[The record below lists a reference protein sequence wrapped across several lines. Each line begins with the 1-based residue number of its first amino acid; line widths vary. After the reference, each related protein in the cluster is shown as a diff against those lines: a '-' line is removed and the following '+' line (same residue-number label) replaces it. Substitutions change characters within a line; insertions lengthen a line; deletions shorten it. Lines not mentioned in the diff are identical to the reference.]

1 MGSNIN
7 YIFQYTSNILK
18 PAIETI
24 NQNIKSNLHL
34 NNISGSFC
42 NLLNVSINSDKILIN
57 TTNITT
63 SDINISSL
71 SNLNNLSE
79 PIITSFNNSSN
90 IINNSSNFIIDSINN
105 TNTSLN
111 TKYITIDSNSS
122 NYNSNIDNDIIK
134 RLNNL
139 NISNIQNGLINKYI
153 ENNVIDYNLII
164 NGNVNILNGIISSN
178 TVTSSS
184 KTIANEDLEIISSS
198 SINPALK
205 IQQNNSQN
213 IIEIYGNTNTKFI
226 VNNDGKFGL
235 GKDPT
240 TSNSLELLGDL
251 NSTTGLYSNSLPF
264 SYFGLSNIPLTF
276 TPSSHLHTIS
286 DINGLTSALNTK
298 QNIITSLTSNYNSL
312 NINSGLNIL
321 SGYNFKENDNI
332 LKLESSVTSVV
343 TSNYW
348 NEKSITIIDN
358 NTLKELTNITGTNDF
373 YYAFTSTTGKNSIT
387 FVTDTICDVLIV
399 GGGGAGGRYIGG
411 GGGAGGVVYVINK
424 KFQANITYTIKVG
437 NGGTS
442 YDIVGKGLNGED
454 SYIKLPND
462 NYDTFDGFNLIG
474 YGGGGGG
481 SYNSADS
488 NAVGKNGGSGGGGG
502 ELYSG
507 GNLTIAGQ
515 STQGLTYYSK
525 ITNAYVKGGN
535 NGIIAP
541 SNGAWAGSGGGGCSL
556 TENLTNAGRDGRNG
570 IANDITGVNTYYAAG
585 GGAGINQPGS
595 GAPGLGGL
603 GGGGNG
609 SKDSTNTSKNG
620 VNGTGSGGGGDYEYF
635 GGNPANA
642 IGGNGGSGIVIIRI
656 KQQTYSSS
664 ISYANTSINANSLI
678 LRNYSSNII
687 INDTTSSPI
696 SYNVV
701 NDSFI
706 YEFTTGSNY
715 VNIPYNTKCDILL
728 VGGGG
733 SGGSKLGSGGNS
745 GNVIYSTDVII
756 PAGNYNIIVGKGG
769 TYGEDGSDTIA
780 FGATAKGGR
789 GIITKIPSAI
799 KATVSPEPIIGSS
812 SYCYYTFTN
821 NGSITFYKNTICDI
835 LIVGGGGSGGIG
847 LGGGSSGGLLYATN
861 KTIPNGEYSIIIG
874 AGGINGNGGNSTA
887 FGATAKGGLKAT
899 TNIGAT
905 NNGANTIGSIIT
917 SWDKNLIALAGGGD
931 STSFFNSTINMIAW
945 YKFDGNANDSSG
957 NTKHLI
963 LYNNPTPAYDSII
976 TIKGSSINIDG
987 DTYLENST
995 LGTYFTPNNLSISFW
1010 LYGGSQS
1017 SIHQTIASARSAT
1030 TSSGGWTIY
1039 ILPNTNK
1046 LSFWLASGSSWNQ
1059 LDIIVSDLF
1068 STSWKF
1074 FTITHSSTN
1083 ALNIYKNGISIYTG
1097 SLTTTSR
1104 TANNFRI
1111 GAGANEVTAQYYLN
1125 NGSKIDD
1132 FRIYNSILTQEQ
1144 ITILYTLAPSG
1155 GGGVGSVG
1163 ESSTLQI
1170 FKPNGGSGFP
1180 ISIRTPNE
1188 LFAGGGG
1195 ANEGLRIP
1203 SENIIG
1209 YGGNSTSLSEGN
1221 GGNGIV
1227 IIRVPAD
1234 NIIRENY
1241 GSIYKLND
1249 DNIINNNAVILNK
1262 FDSAR
1267 QNLIAWYK
1275 FDGDAND
1282 SSGNGY
1288 NLTNNGVSFN
1298 TTNFKSGNSSADFN
1312 SSSSQYFELLY
1323 TNAPNLNAI
1332 NTTTGVSLN
1341 FWVNIK
1347 AIPGTYSDIF
1357 DFGVQYANT
1366 GSRYILAFIYN
1377 SLLNLEISDGV
1388 ETATAVPGNKT
1399 TYSYTYT
1406 INTWYHIVWTINT
1419 SGNWTIYI
1427 NNNILSSDKTKIIP
1441 TFSSSTNT
1449 KYYIGKSLFTTNGN
1463 LGMILDD
1470 FRIYNKILSK
1480 DEVEYIYSTTNTK
1493 SNYLP
1498 YATSSAILYNNLRIW
1513 YKFSGKLG
1521 ITDSSIYSLNATATG
1536 TPIISN
1542 NIIKIT
1548 QPNYLQLPSNIIDF
1562 NNDIT
1567 ISFWYRFDNQ
1577 VANYGKLIDFQIIL
1591 NRTANDNC
1599 ICINR
1604 NVITSSLYFVID
1616 TKEDISIDFGH
1627 TTSGE
1632 MIHLTWVIKKNGI
1645 WNIYKNGVSIF
1656 SQQCVYPKT
1665 NIYTYS
1671 YLGKSLWNGEFSLDN
1686 QVSLKDFRIYNRSL
1700 IPDEIYNIYNQITTT
1715 SLVAYSPAPFI
1726 SNTNFYND
1734 ISNML
1739 VWYKFDGNLIDSSG
1753 NGLTS
1758 TATGTIA
1765 YGLDYANNTNSALAF
1780 NSSAYFST
1788 SSATANYFF
1797 SNYFTVSFWFY
1808 SENIIN
1814 TTEALVA
1821 ARNPTIANGGWN
1833 IYIINRQFS
1842 LPIMTSS
1849 GILGEIKFD
1858 TYFEPK
1864 SWKYCT
1870 FLFNM
1875 PSTSTLTVSLYINSI
1890 FRETKP
1896 LKGGSAIVAAN
1907 VQNLAIGSVGGTF
1920 TCQTTTKIDDFRIY
1934 NRILTNDEI
1943 SILYNNDYR
1952 NLTYL
1957 RKGYNLA
1964 NFYNDIT
1971 DMIAWYKFE
1980 NNYNDSSANRYN
1992 SFTISGT
1999 TSFSTTIKKIGSYG
2013 GDFAGGYLT
2022 NNSINLNGKSFSVCF
2037 WIYKRANV
2045 QYSVIGQGN
2054 VQATRQS
2061 LDIGFKADN
2070 KIMFAFWGDDCDS
2083 IKVYNDNN
2091 TWVHLVYTYD
2101 YSTRI
2106 RRIYRNNIELPTTGS
2121 IAAGNPNFNANTR
2134 IGSAAYGGSSLNAVI
2149 DDLRMYNRTLT
2160 PSEIDIIYNQ
2170 YNIEEPLESF
2180 YNNKNNMIAWYK
2192 FDSDYSDSSGNGYN
2206 LTNTSCT
2213 INTIQQKDGLG
2224 CVAFTGSSYLTYG
2237 VSNTVFVPTTI
2248 SVSLWVYYTAIG
2260 FSQIISTQS
2269 GTNGWLI
2276 QIEPNGYLAYFIS
2289 NNQGIIK
2296 SSTLYNQWVHI
2307 VMILSSSSTTQYIYL
2322 NGILNNTISSCT
2334 YTPGIATTL
2343 RIGAQVGTA
2352 NYYMKSGSFVDD
2364 VRIYNCILTSTE
2376 INILYNQYTITD
2388 KLKTFYNNKND
2399 MIAWY
2404 KFDGNFIDS
2413 SGLITT
2419 TPTITGTLNTNYKF
2433 DNTAGNFKNG
2443 TAALNFITT
2452 NSYITIQK
2460 PSITNYFSPANSFSI
2475 SAWIKFTTASI
2486 LQSILSCRVDATKGW
2501 VLWIP
2506 ANYKHFTF
2514 QIYGT
2519 TATSTSDNINTITEL
2534 NMFHHVVC
2542 TLNYIAS
2549 NNIIITIYIDNVRI
2563 DQVSTTTYSPVNTN
2577 LIIGNLYT
2585 GSQSV
2590 NAGTIIDEVRIY
2602 NKLLTNNEIDILY
2615 TQKIYEYSL
2624 ESFYNNA
2631 TDMIAWYKFDG
2642 DFNDSSGNGN
2652 NLTGS
2657 SAILDTTN
2665 KKVGTSSITIQKY
2678 GTNLT
2683 LKKDGTIFAPDNFTI
2698 CFWIYGG
2705 EYQNAYHGVVVARD
2719 AINLSTKGWGIYRN
2733 LNGMYLL
2740 YANTAGSWN
2749 EFLLNNSKFGTTPN
2763 TVLNDWNHVC
2773 VCVSGNNVIA
2783 YINNQQVTIGGVSI
2797 GILSGTLYRDHTA
2810 LEIGGYSLGGQQV
2823 INGTKLDDVRLYN
2836 RVLTTSEIA
2845 LLANSMGGGGGS
2857 VISPG
2862 KITSTNGSTGGD
2874 ALIIPMMNYESFAK
2888 GGDGFS
2894 YNSSSTRLGIGYGG
2908 IGSTSLTYNSGGNG
2922 TVIIKIPYH
2931 PYIVDADKFD
2941 QQPTQIPGTNDF
2953 YYAFTSTTGTNSI
2966 TFRYNTLCDIL
2977 VVGGGGGGGFNHSG
2991 GGGAGAYYYGSTT
3004 IQANIT
3010 YSITVGAGGTGGN
3023 SSTKPSNGFPSHI
3036 KNGITN
3042 FLYVNG
3048 GGAGGQL
3055 NGGDNNLGKDGGC
3068 GGGGNGWDNVVGN
3081 NISYAGGN
3089 AVNIGTNGSGYGGGA
3104 SINYYNGNKLG
3115 GGGGGGIG
3123 GIGATSITG
3132 AGGNGGDA
3140 LKINIKGNDEAY
3152 GGGGGGGTGVNWGGT
3167 AGSGGKVLING
3178 SIVNVGGA
3186 GTTVEGA
3193 NGGNGIVNTG
3203 SGGGSA
3209 KGGTGGAGGS
3219 GIVIIRWTIPGA
3231 NITSEINNGGVY
3243 VDAGNISTLTGD
3255 ITTYSGNVITN
3266 NCIVNNDVII
3276 NTLGYT
3282 DKQWKIYGNND
3293 NQFDLSFDDSAN
3305 NSLNWTTTAKIK
3317 GNGGTAGYVNFTGMH
3332 HCKASTPDLYDDKYI
3347 GYIVSSTKQYKSIN
3361 SIYDSCNIQRNID
3374 KNNWDALPIVDLAS
3388 EKDKKVF
3395 GVIAKVEDAY
3405 SNSREEVSGNIV
3417 NYFEKKSHDRRLHI
3431 AGVGEG
3437 GIWVCNYNNT
3447 IIESGDYITS
3457 SPIPGIGMKQ
3467 EDDLVRSYT
3476 VAKATMD
3483 CDFNPKKIPVK
3494 ILTKIGDEY
3503 DKDSNGN
3510 YIYSDLLDI
3519 NGDIIYEDEYEIK
3532 YISLD
3537 GNIVDEY
3544 KSAVNIYKMAFIGCS
3559 YNCS

>member
-1 MGSNIN
+1 
-7 YIFQYTSNILK
+7 
-18 PAIETI
+18 
-24 NQNIKSNLHL
+24 
-34 NNISGSFC
+34 
-42 NLLNVSINSDKILIN
+42 
-57 TTNITT
+57 
-63 SDINISSL
+63 
-71 SNLNNLSE
+71 
-79 PIITSFNNSSN
+79 
-90 IINNSSNFIIDSINN
+90 
-105 TNTSLN
+105 
-111 TKYITIDSNSS
+111 
-122 NYNSNIDNDIIK
+122 
-134 RLNNL
+134 
-139 NISNIQNGLINKYI
+139 
-153 ENNVIDYNLII
+153 
-164 NGNVNILNGIISSN
+164 
-178 TVTSSS
+178 
-184 KTIANEDLEIISSS
+184 
-198 SINPALK
+198 
-205 IQQNNSQN
+205 
-213 IIEIYGNTNTKFI
+213 
-226 VNNDGKFGL
+226 
-235 GKDPT
+235 
-240 TSNSLELLGDL
+240 
-251 NSTTGLYSNSLPF
+251 
-264 SYFGLSNIPLTF
+264 
-276 TPSSHLHTIS
+276 
-286 DINGLTSALNTK
+286 
-298 QNIITSLTSNYNSL
+298 
-312 NINSGLNIL
+312 
-321 SGYNFKENDNI
+321 
-332 LKLESSVTSVV
+332 
-343 TSNYW
+343 
-348 NEKSITIIDN
+348 
-358 NTLKELTNITGTNDF
+358 
-373 YYAFTSTTGKNSIT
+373 
-387 FVTDTICDVLIV
+387 
-399 GGGGAGGRYIGG
+399 
-411 GGGAGGVVYVINK
+411 
-424 KFQANITYTIKVG
+424 
-437 NGGTS
+437 
-442 YDIVGKGLNGED
+442 
-454 SYIKLPND
+454 
-462 NYDTFDGFNLIG
+462 
-474 YGGGGGG
+474 
-481 SYNSADS
+481 
-488 NAVGKNGGSGGGGG
+488 
-502 ELYSG
+502 
-507 GNLTIAGQ
+507 
-515 STQGLTYYSK
+515 
-525 ITNAYVKGGN
+525 
-535 NGIIAP
+535 
-541 SNGAWAGSGGGGCSL
+541 
-556 TENLTNAGRDGRNG
+556 
-570 IANDITGVNTYYAAG
+570 
-585 GGAGINQPGS
+585 
-595 GAPGLGGL
+595 
-603 GGGGNG
+603 
-609 SKDSTNTSKNG
+609 
-620 VNGTGSGGGGDYEYF
+620 
-635 GGNPANA
+635 
-642 IGGNGGSGIVIIRI
+642 
-656 KQQTYSSS
+656 
-664 ISYANTSINANSLI
+664 
-678 LRNYSSNII
+678 
-687 INDTTSSPI
+687 
-696 SYNVV
+696 
-701 NDSFI
+701 
-706 YEFTTGSNY
+706 
-715 VNIPYNTKCDILL
+715 
-728 VGGGG
+728 
-733 SGGSKLGSGGNS
+733 
-745 GNVIYSTDVII
+745 
-756 PAGNYNIIVGKGG
+756 
-769 TYGEDGSDTIA
+769 
-780 FGATAKGGR
+780 
-789 GIITKIPSAI
+789 
-799 KATVSPEPIIGSS
+799 
-812 SYCYYTFTN
+812 
-821 NGSITFYKNTICDI
+821 
-835 LIVGGGGSGGIG
+835 
-847 LGGGSSGGLLYATN
+847 
-861 KTIPNGEYSIIIG
+861 
-874 AGGINGNGGNSTA
+874 
-887 FGATAKGGLKAT
+887 
-899 TNIGAT
+899 
-905 NNGANTIGSIIT
+905 
-917 SWDKNLIALAGGGD
+917 
-931 STSFFNSTINMIAW
+931 
-945 YKFDGNANDSSG
+945 
-957 NTKHLI
+957 
-963 LYNNPTPAYDSII
+963 
-976 TIKGSSINIDG
+976 
-987 DTYLENST
+987 
-995 LGTYFTPNNLSISFW
+995 
-1010 LYGGSQS
+1010 
-1017 SIHQTIASARSAT
+1017 
-1030 TSSGGWTIY
+1030 
-1039 ILPNTNK
+1039 
-1046 LSFWLASGSSWNQ
+1046 
-1059 LDIIVSDLF
+1059 
-1068 STSWKF
+1068 
-1074 FTITHSSTN
+1074 
-1083 ALNIYKNGISIYTG
+1083 
-1097 SLTTTSR
+1097 
-1104 TANNFRI
+1104 
-1111 GAGANEVTAQYYLN
+1111 
-1125 NGSKIDD
+1125 
-1132 FRIYNSILTQEQ
+1132 
-1144 ITILYTLAPSG
+1144 
-1155 GGGVGSVG
+1155 
-1163 ESSTLQI
+1163 
-1170 FKPNGGSGFP
+1170 
-1180 ISIRTPNE
+1180 
-1188 LFAGGGG
+1188 
-1195 ANEGLRIP
+1195 
-1203 SENIIG
+1203 
-1209 YGGNSTSLSEGN
+1209 
-1221 GGNGIV
+1221 
-1227 IIRVPAD
+1227 
-1234 NIIRENY
+1234 
-1241 GSIYKLND
+1241 
-1249 DNIINNNAVILNK
+1249 
-1262 FDSAR
+1262 
-1267 QNLIAWYK
+1267 
-1275 FDGDAND
+1275 
-1282 SSGNGY
+1282 
-1288 NLTNNGVSFN
+1288 
-1298 TTNFKSGNSSADFN
+1298 
-1312 SSSSQYFELLY
+1312 
-1323 TNAPNLNAI
+1323 
-1332 NTTTGVSLN
+1332 
-1341 FWVNIK
+1341 
-1347 AIPGTYSDIF
+1347 
-1357 DFGVQYANT
+1357 
-1366 GSRYILAFIYN
+1366 
-1377 SLLNLEISDGV
+1377 
-1388 ETATAVPGNKT
+1388 
-1399 TYSYTYT
+1399 
-1406 INTWYHIVWTINT
+1406 
-1419 SGNWTIYI
+1419 
-1427 NNNILSSDKTKIIP
+1427 
-1441 TFSSSTNT
+1441 
-1449 KYYIGKSLFTTNGN
+1449 
-1463 LGMILDD
+1463 
-1470 FRIYNKILSK
+1470 
-1480 DEVEYIYSTTNTK
+1480 
-1493 SNYLP
+1493 
-1498 YATSSAILYNNLRIW
+1498 
-1513 YKFSGKLG
+1513 
-1521 ITDSSIYSLNATATG
+1521 
-1536 TPIISN
+1536 
-1542 NIIKIT
+1542 
-1548 QPNYLQLPSNIIDF
+1548 
-1562 NNDIT
+1562 
-1567 ISFWYRFDNQ
+1567 
-1577 VANYGKLIDFQIIL
+1577 
-1591 NRTANDNC
+1591 
-1599 ICINR
+1599 
-1604 NVITSSLYFVID
+1604 
-1616 TKEDISIDFGH
+1616 
-1627 TTSGE
+1627 
-1632 MIHLTWVIKKNGI
+1632 
-1645 WNIYKNGVSIF
+1645 
-1656 SQQCVYPKT
+1656 
-1665 NIYTYS
+1665 
-1671 YLGKSLWNGEFSLDN
+1671 
-1686 QVSLKDFRIYNRSL
+1686 
-1700 IPDEIYNIYNQITTT
+1700 
-1715 SLVAYSPAPFI
+1715 
-1726 SNTNFYND
+1726 
-1734 ISNML
+1734 
-1739 VWYKFDGNLIDSSG
+1739 
-1753 NGLTS
+1753 
-1758 TATGTIA
+1758 
-1765 YGLDYANNTNSALAF
+1765 
-1780 NSSAYFST
+1780 
-1788 SSATANYFF
+1788 
-1797 SNYFTVSFWFY
+1797 
-1808 SENIIN
+1808 
-1814 TTEALVA
+1814 
-1821 ARNPTIANGGWN
+1821 
-1833 IYIINRQFS
+1833 
-1842 LPIMTSS
+1842 
-1849 GILGEIKFD
+1849 
-1858 TYFEPK
+1858 
-1864 SWKYCT
+1864 
-1870 FLFNM
+1870 
-1875 PSTSTLTVSLYINSI
+1875 
-1890 FRETKP
+1890 
-1896 LKGGSAIVAAN
+1896 
-1907 VQNLAIGSVGGTF
+1907 
-1920 TCQTTTKIDDFRIY
+1920 
-1934 NRILTNDEI
+1934 
-1943 SILYNNDYR
+1943 
-1952 NLTYL
+1952 
-1957 RKGYNLA
+1957 
-1964 NFYNDIT
+1964 
-1971 DMIAWYKFE
+1971 
-1980 NNYNDSSANRYN
+1980 
-1992 SFTISGT
+1992 
-1999 TSFSTTIKKIGSYG
+1999 
-2013 GDFAGGYLT
+2013 
-2022 NNSINLNGKSFSVCF
+2022 
-2037 WIYKRANV
+2037 
-2045 QYSVIGQGN
+2045 
-2054 VQATRQS
+2054 
-2061 LDIGFKADN
+2061 
-2070 KIMFAFWGDDCDS
+2070 
-2083 IKVYNDNN
+2083 
-2091 TWVHLVYTYD
+2091 
-2101 YSTRI
+2101 
-2106 RRIYRNNIELPTTGS
+2106 
-2121 IAAGNPNFNANTR
+2121 
-2134 IGSAAYGGSSLNAVI
+2134 
-2149 DDLRMYNRTLT
+2149 LT

-2289 NNQGIIK
+2289 NIQGTIK

-2404 KFDGNFIDS
+2404 KFENNYYDNSGN
-2413 SGLITT
+2413 GH
-2419 TPTITGTLNTNYKF
+2419 TL
-2433 DNTAGNFKNG
+2433 
-2443 TAALNFITT
+2443 
-2452 NSYITIQK
+2452 
-2460 PSITNYFSPANSFSI
+2460 
-2475 SAWIKFTTASI
+2475 
-2486 LQSILSCRVDATKGW
+2486 
-2501 VLWIP
+2501 
-2506 ANYKHFTF
+2506 
-2514 QIYGT
+2514 
-2519 TATSTSDNINTITEL
+2519 INTISSFDSINKIEGISSILFPSAGDGKVEFPTSIHPYNIWNNSTSGITFSIWFRYITQSGSGGRL
-2534 NMFHHVVC
+2534 IDFQSALSVDNGIFIGVKTLTSAGLYFKIGTIAFSYSDLGTTTGKPLDGRWHHIVWNINKSGVWTIYYDGIDLKC
-2542 TLNYIAS
+2542 DKISSLVNIATYNIRYIADS
-2549 NNIIITIYIDNVRI
+2549 AYTADASFSGNIDDY
-2563 DQVSTTTYSPVNTN
+2563 
-2577 LIIGNLYT
+2577 
-2585 GSQSV
+2585 
-2590 NAGTIIDEVRIY
+2590 RIY
-2602 NKLLTNNEIDILY
+2602 NRTLYPSEIDILY

-2749 EFLLNNSKFGTTPN
+2749 DFLLNNSKFGTTPN

-2783 YINNQQVTIGGVSI
+2783 YINNQQVTINGALT

-2823 INGTKLDDVRLYN
+2823 IDGTKLDDVRLYN

-2862 KITSTNGSTGGD
+2862 KITSTSGGTGGD

-3467 EDDLVRSYT
+3467 DDDLVRGYT